1 MRPRSQRKCRKI
13 AGTTRSVTALL
24 LWLVVSPV
32 TTALFA
38 GPRVEVTPES
48 WLSEIAAA
56 RRADG
61 TLAPAVTFHLKPGH
75 YRLEPQAYVD
85 TTCGNC
91 EDPFTP
97 VAATVGLIVSG
108 QRIVITG
115 MEEGPE
121 AVVIQTGA
129 GYGLLFRDCQD
140 CRITAVTVTG
150 GVRDPDP
157 NATDAAIVVQRSR
170 LEIEDCLIRDNLG
183 DSTVVANTVV
193 GVMGIAG
200 REGSEISIRNNRIV
214 RNSWDGI
221 ALYRG
226 AQAEIVDNVVDG
238 VDKATGP
245 HLGGGRGVGIG
256 VTWDA
261 HATITLNL
269 VTRYWK
275 GIGVFVD
282 AQADLHRNVIEDI
295 LTWGIAYWDAGRG
308 RPVVDMVEN
317 VVYATGACGIAITRE
332 AAGPPLPGSCRG
344 NVLVKTGQNAKYDDP
359 EYYCRQSPLAIHALP
374 VGFLVADNLYYDNR
388 TSSGGPAEGDL
399 TLLQFRQAAMPLLK
413 LLQCQPAFRSSR
425 CFRELGVPG
434 SDSLYR

>member
-1 MRPRSQRKCRKI
+1 MRPRSPRECRLT
-13 AGTTRSVTALL
+13 ATTTGSATAVL
-24 LWLVVSPV
+24 LWLAVSLMI
-32 TTALFA
+32 TDSFA
-38 GPRVEVTPES
+38 GPNLAVTPES
-48 WLSEIAAA
+48 WLPAIAAA

-61 TLAPAVTFHLKPGH
+61 TLTPAITFHLEPGH
-75 YRLEPQAYVD
+75 YRLEPQAYTD

-97 VAATVGLIVSG
+97 AAATVGLVLSG
-108 QRIVITG
+108 QRIVIEG
-115 MEEGPE
+115 MARNPE
-121 AVVIQTGA
+121 AVVIHTGA

-140 CRITAVTVTG
+140 CRITGVTVTG

-170 LEIEDCLIRDNLG
+170 LEIEECLIRDNLG
-183 DSTVVANTVV
+183 DSTVVAGTVV

-200 REGSEISIRNNRIV
+200 REGSEIAIHDNRIV

-221 ALYRG
+221 ALFRG
-226 AQAEIVDNVVDG
+226 ARAEIVDNIVDG

-245 HLGGGRGVGIG
+245 NLGGGRGVGIG

-261 HATITLNL
+261 HATIHLNL

-282 AQADLHRNVIEDI
+282 AQADLRRNVIEDV

-308 RPVVDMVEN
+308 RPVVEMVEN
-317 VVYATGACGIAITRE
+317 VVYITGACGIAITRE
-332 AAGPPLPGSCRG
+332 SAGPPPPGSCRG
-344 NVLVKTGQNAKYDDP
+344 NVLVRTGRNPKYDDP
-359 EYYCRQSPLAIHALP
+359 EYYCRQIPLAIHALP
-374 VGFLVADNLYYDNR
+374 AGFLVADNLFYDNR
-388 TSSGGPAEGDL
+388 TSTGGPAEDDL
-399 TLLQFRQAAMPLLK
+399 TLDQFRLVAMPLLK
-413 LLQCQPAFRSSR
+413 LLQGQPALRSSR

-434 SDSLYR
+434 ANPLYR